1 MDRFE
6 AMILL
11 REAVDRGSLSAA
23 SRALR
28 VPVPTLSRK
37 ITDLETRLGTK
48 LLVRTTRSLALTDA
62 GVAYLAAARRILDEL
77 DGAEREAAGE
87 FSEPKGDLVLTAPLQ
102 FGRLHVL
109 PVVAD
114 FLGQFPLIDI
124 RLRLSDRNIH
134 LVDDHVDMA
143 VRIGR
148 LADSA
153 MVATRIGTMRIV
165 AAASPALLAKHGIPA
180 RPADLRDLPA
190 VAVDGPMPEANWRFY
205 SQGHAA
211 PIDVPLK
218 PRLCVTTT
226 EAAVDAAIRGVGIVR
241 LLHYQVVEAV
251 EAGRLHLVLE
261 DFEPE
266 PAPVHLVH
274 ASRGQ
279 MPLKLRRF
287 LDVAAPFCANG
298 FPGFRRARTR
308 RERRFA
314 SRQPRQ

>member
-6 AMILL
+6 AMTLL

-23 SRALR
+23 SRSLR

-37 ITDLETRLGTK
+37 ISDLETRLGTK
-48 LLVRTTRSLALTDA
+48 LLVRTTRSLTLTDA
-62 GVAYLAAARRILDEL
+62 GIAYLAAARRILDDLE
-77 DGAEREAAGE
+77 GAEREAAGE
-87 FSEPKGDLVLTAPLQ
+87 FFEPKGELVVTAPLQ

-114 FLGQFPLIDI
+114 FLDQFPHINI
-124 RLRLSDRNIH
+124 RLRLADRNIH

-153 MVATRIGTMRIV
+153 LVATRVGTMRIV
-165 AAASPALLAKHGIPA
+165 TAASPAFLAKHGVPSIPE
-180 RPADLRDLPA
+180 DLRDLPA
-190 VAVDGPMPEANWRFY
+190 VATDGPMPDANGRFHPA
-205 SQGHAA
+205 SHAA
-211 PIDVPLK
+211 PIDVRST
-218 PRLCVTTT
+218 PRLSVTTT
-226 EAAVDAAIRGVGIVR
+226 EAAVDAAMRGIGIVR
-241 LLHYQVVEAV
+241 LLHYQVVEPV
-251 EAGRLHLVLE
+251 GDGRLQLVLE

-266 PAPVHLVH
+266 PVPVHLVH

-287 LDVAAPFCANG
+287 LDAAAPAL
-298 FPGFRRARTR
+298 
-308 RERRFA
+308 RERLARLSPGKDA
-314 SRQPRQ
+314 T

>member
-1 MDRFE
+1 MDRLE
-6 AMILL
+6 AMTLL

-28 VPVPTLSRK
+28 VSVPTLSRK
-37 ITDLETRLGTK
+37 ISDLETRLGTK

-62 GVAYLAAARRILDEL
+62 GTAYLAAARRILDEV
-77 DGAEREAAGE
+77 DSAEREAAGE
-87 FSEPKGDLVLTAPLQ
+87 FSEPKGELVLTAPVQ

-114 FLGQFPLIDI
+114 FLDRFPRIYI
-124 RLRLSDRNIH
+124 RLLLADRNVH

-153 MVATRIGTMRIV
+153 LVATRIGTMRIV
-165 AAASPALLAKHGIPA
+165 VAASPALLERHG
-180 RPADLRDLPA
+180 LPA
-190 VAVDGPMPEANWRFY
+190 VPEDLRELPAVVVDGPMQGATWRFHPP
-205 SQGHAA
+205 GRAA
-211 PIDVPLK
+211 PVDVSPT
-218 PRLCVTTT
+218 PRLAVTTT
-226 EAAVDAAIRGVGIVR
+226 EAAVDAAVRGVGIVR

-251 EAGRLHLVLE
+251 EAGRLRLLLE
-261 DFEPE
+261 EAEPE

-274 ASRGQ
+274 ATRGQ

-287 LDVAAPFCANG
+287 LDIAAPAL
-298 FPGFRRARTR
+298 
-308 RERRFA
+308 RERL
-314 SRQPRQ
+314 SRLSPGKDGA